1 MYLFSESYNDSY
13 QSRLLKLYQNDITEL
28 NKNLITASL
37 SLINTENLTRKVE
50 MLADIV
56 ETSQQHSE
64 QLISLVLKDYG
75 NTINFITV
83 C

>member
-50 MLADIV
+50 KLADIV

-75 NTINFITV
+75 NTINLITV

>member
-50 MLADIV
+50 KLADIV

-64 QLISLVLKDYG
+64 QLISLVLKDYR
-75 NTINFITV
+75 NTINLITV

>member
-50 MLADIV
+50 KLADIV